1 MTRSIADGNAP
12 THISRMTLRT
22 DWPRRRAE
30 MNVGKAL
37 STFPTNPPSHS
48 HCKHLDCMQQLH
60 YCTRTEYACI
70 LPPTPH
76 SCRSGPWNCPFR
88 LAPVSPLTATATGYR
103 MTSGTDGHA
112 RQDRTRPDAVS
123 PVLPRARAQPNTATA
138 CTCRWTGGG
147 GQACLTITHS
157 HLPSIAHPSR
167 ASSSVGLDWIWT
179 GCDGIP
185 AMPCQCTWM
194 RRNSS
199 TRHNDG
205 GLWCGLR

>member
-1 MTRSIADGNAP
+1 MRWRAARLTRSIADGNAP

-37 STFPTNPPSHS
+37 FTFRQIHHRALTASTWTAYNSCTTALAPSMYTFYPPH
-48 HCKHLDCMQQLH
+48 
-60 YCTRTEYACI
+60 RTHVAQAHGI
-70 LPPTPH
+70 V
-76 SCRSGPWNCPFR
+76 RSE

-123 PVLPRARAQPNTATA
+123 PVLPRAHAQPNTATA

-179 GCDGIP
+179 GCNGIP
-185 AMPCQCTWM
+185 AMPCQCTW
-194 RRNSS
+194 
-199 TRHNDG
+199 RHGDG